1 MIMERR
7 VTGFSGSPSALM
19 FDNKTLL
26 PFPDQRAN
34 LAYGFGCDGQS
45 RDVGFVDKPFFPSD
59 PRYCDS
65 APSSLVSVE
74 TDFPSEDIDFSETVF
89 RYINQ
94 LLLEE
99 DMEEKSSMSH
109 DPLALQAAEK
119 SLHEA
124 LGETCRSEANPSPPF
139 MESPDNNYLGNSNDY
154 GKSSPSRNTGG
165 SNFADH
171 QWLGDVGDGRNYMR
185 RSSDIGDF
193 IFQSTVNAHVQ
204 PSSSLP
210 NSFLSNGNRTNASL
224 GSGPLFSNFLSGS
237 QSVLQ
242 FQRGVEEAS
251 KFLPKVTQLFIDLE
265 KSSVNSWSK
274 EKKSLNV
281 VNLEEDERDLLP
293 LGGIRGKKNHQRED
307 SEFEDE
313 RSNKQTAVYVDDIDT
328 ELSQMMDKML
338 LLKIKG
344 RSRDSNTDESSEKEV
359 NESLQQS
366 RRTQAADGGKF
377 HDITPT
383 PTSNVT
389 EMVDLRTLLILC
401 AQAVSSDDRRTA
413 DDYLKQIRQHA
424 SPFGD
429 GSQRLAHYFA
439 NGLEARLGGTG
450 SQIYAA
456 PGSKKTSAVDI
467 LKAHHLCRM
476 ACPFQKMAIV
486 FANYMIMDLAEKA
499 TTLHIID
506 FGILY
511 GFQWP
516 VVIFFLSR
524 RTGGPPKLRITGI
537 EFPQRGFRPAER
549 VQVTGR
555 HLAKLCKQFN
565 VPFEYNGI
573 AQEWDTIKIRDL
585 KIRNGET
592 IVVNTMFRFK
602 NLLDETVVL
611 NNPRD
616 SVLNLIRKIRPHLF
630 VQAIVNGSFSVPFFV
645 TRFREALFHYSALF
659 DAFDTNLERY
669 NRMRLMSEKE
679 FFGREAIN
687 VIACEGTERVERPET
702 YKQWQIRNK
711 RAGFKQLPLA
721 PALMKKLRSKLGE
734 FPDDFVVDEDGH
746 WMLQGWK
753 GRILRAS
760 SCWVPT

>member
-1 MIMERR
+1 MIMEPR
-7 VTGFSGSPSALM
+7 VNGFSGSPSALM
-19 FDNKTLL
+19 FDNETLL

-34 LAYGFGCDGQS
+34 LANGFGRDGQS

-74 TDFPSEDIDFSETVF
+74 ADFPSEDSDFSETVF

-94 LLLEE
+94 MLLEE

-109 DPLALQAAEK
+109 NPLALQAVEK

-124 LGETCRSEANPSPPF
+124 LGETCRSEATPSPPF

-171 QWLGDVGDGRNYMR
+171 QWLGDFGDGRNYMR

-210 NSFLSNGNRTNASL
+210 NSFLSNGNRTSASL
-224 GSGPLFSNFLSGS
+224 GSGPLFSNFLTGS

-281 VNLEEDERDLLP
+281 VNLEEDESDILP
-293 LGGIRGKKNHQRED
+293 LSGIRGKKNHQRED
-307 SEFEDE
+307 SEFENE
-313 RSNKQTAVYVDDIDT
+313 RSNKQTAVYVDDTDT
-328 ELSQMMDKML
+328 ELSEMIDKL
-338 LLKIKG
+338 LLFKIKN
-344 RSRDSNTDESSEKEV
+344 RSLDFNADESSEKEV

-366 RRTQAADGGKF
+366 RQTRTADGCKF
-377 HDITPT
+377 HNEKPT
-383 PTSNVT
+383 PTNNVT

-429 GSQRLAHYFA
+429 GSQRLAHYFVD
-439 NGLEARLGGTG
+439 GLEARLGGTG
-450 SQIYAA
+450 SQVYL
-456 PGSKKTSAVDI
+456 GSKKTSAVDI
-467 LKAHHLCRM
+467 LKAHQVCHM
-476 ACPFQKMAIV
+476 ACPFQKMANV
-486 FANYMIMDLAEKA
+486 FASYMITDLAEKA

-511 GFQWP
+511 GFQRP
-516 VVIFFLSR
+516 VFIFILSR

-549 VQVTGR
+549 VQETGR

-565 VPFEYNGI
+565 VPFEYNAI
-573 AQEWDTIKIRDL
+573 AQEWDTIKIGDL

-592 IVVNTMFRFK
+592 IAVNTMFRFK

-611 NNPRD
+611 NNPKD

-645 TRFREALFHYSALF
+645 TRFREALFHYSSLF
-659 DAFDTNLERY
+659 DAFDTNLERD
-669 NRMRLMSEKE
+669 NQMRLTYEKE

-687 VIACEGTERVERPET
+687 VIAYGPDSVLIQGILIDWAVLVEP
-702 YKQWQIRNK
+702 QS
-711 RAGFKQLPLA
+711 L
-721 PALMKKLRSKLGE
+721 LR
-734 FPDDFVVDEDGH
+734 
-746 WMLQGWK
+746 
-753 GRILRAS
+753 
-760 SCWVPT
+760 